1 MGQKLMLSYVA
12 EFEQLPI
19 TEAEELLL
27 NHAEKLL
34 ETRLEDL
41 PDTSVRVHE
50 VEDLTES
57 FFYVFEQQCNQYI
70 LSKLSDYLLLDFIK
84 NDSKSKSKLPDSF
97 HTKQQASNRRKAE
110 VPLAENTMDHFNLK
124 NSWNI
129 AFKKST
135 KELEEGV

>member
-12 EFEQLPI
+12 ELESLSI
-19 TEAEELLL
+19 TEAEEVLL
-27 NHAEKLL
+27 NYADKLL
-34 ETRLEDL
+34 ETKLEDL
-41 PDTSVRVHE
+41 PETSVRVQE

-57 FFYVFEQQCNQYI
+57 FFCVFEKQCNQYI

-84 NDSKSKSKLPDSF
+84 NDSKAKSKQDNSF
-97 HTKQQASNRRKAE
+97 HSNSQTSNRRKAE

-135 KELEEGV
+135 KELEEV

>member
-12 EFEQLPI
+12 ELESLSI
-19 TEAEELLL
+19 TEAEEVLL
-27 NHAEKLL
+27 NYADKLL
-34 ETRLEDL
+34 ETKLEDL
-41 PDTSVRVHE
+41 PETSVRVQE

-57 FFYVFEQQCNQYI
+57 FFCVFEKQCNQYI

-84 NDSKSKSKLPDSF
+84 NDSKAKSKQDDSF
-97 HTKQQASNRRKAE
+97 HSNSQTSNRRKAE

-135 KELEEGV
+135 KELEEV

>member
-1 MGQKLMLSYVA
+1 MLSYAA
-12 EFEQLPI
+12 ELESLSI
-19 TEAEELLL
+19 TEAEEVLL
-27 NHAEKLL
+27 NYVDKLL
-34 ETRLEDL
+34 ETKLEDL
-41 PDTSVRVHE
+41 SETPVRVQE

-57 FFYVFEQQCNQYI
+57 FFSVFEQQCNQYI

-84 NDSKSKSKLPDSF
+84 NDSKAKSKQDDSF
-97 HTKQQASNRRKAE
+97 HSSSQTSNRRKAE

-135 KELEEGV
+135 KELEEV

>member
-1 MGQKLMLSYVA
+1 MGHKLMLSYVA
-12 EFEQLPI
+12 ELETLSI
-19 TEAEELLL
+19 TEAEEVLL
-27 NHAEKLL
+27 NYADKLL
-34 ETRLEDL
+34 EIKLEDL
-41 PDTSVRVHE
+41 PETSVRVQE

-57 FFYVFEQQCNQYI
+57 FFCVFEQQCNQYI

-84 NDSKSKSKLPDSF
+84 NDSKAKSKQDDSF
-97 HTKQQASNRRKAE
+97 HSSSQTSNRRKAE

-135 KELEEGV
+135 KELEEV

>member
-1 MGQKLMLSYVA
+1 MLSYVA
-12 EFEQLPI
+12 ELESLTI
-19 TEAEELLL
+19 TEAEEVLL
-27 NHAEKLL
+27 NYADKLL
-34 ETRLEDL
+34 ETKLEDL
-41 PDTSVRVHE
+41 PETSVRVQK

-57 FFYVFEQQCNQYI
+57 FFCVFEKQCNQYI

-84 NDSKSKSKLPDSF
+84 NDSKAKSKQDDSF
-97 HTKQQASNRRKAE
+97 HSNSQTSNRRKAE

-135 KELEEGV
+135 KELEEV